1 MTPRRHCTS
10 GGTTSAMRGLIGI
23 HFLVLLA
30 QLQLLP
36 PHYASGFAPARLQR
50 PCGAMASLRQCQRPS
65 SVTSISSP
73 FDNDGR
79 QRTIGATVSSTA
91 RSARTSDR
99 EEELNRLA
107 DTLQVSPAQ
116 VKDLLKKQR
125 SKMKG
130 TEQKA
135 RHIDWLLDS
144 GGGSSKGGGTSQ
156 MPPDAKADRRASTP
170 KKTAATTTSAT
181 STSSTEP
188 AATRRT
194 RARPRRPS
202 VVTEQ
207 AEQRRAEA
215 EKRQEEALKDPT
227 LLSNVEFATRED
239 LHPSSK
245 RALTE
250 VMGLKT
256 MTEIQSKTYAAALS
270 GRDVLG
276 RARTGT
282 GKTVAFL
289 LPAIERVLRSREYQP
304 GLNVGVLVISPT
316 RELAQQI
323 GDEAEKLL
331 TFHNDMS
338 VQVVFGG
345 TKVSRDTAR
354 LRTKLPTILV
364 ATPGRLQDLLESTKI
379 GARKFSDI
387 MATTSVCVLDET
399 DQLLD
404 QGFLREIKKILSYLP
419 RNNKRQTLLFSATIP
434 KELKRIMAD
443 TMNND
448 YIEVDCINDG
458 ADGSMPTNV
467 RVKQSHAIIP
477 SMDLYVSSVVRIIQE
492 AIRDGD
498 GDNKIV
504 VFFPTAR
511 MVSFFADIFNEI
523 MGVPALELHS
533 KKTQGYRN
541 RISGQFREASSGV
554 LLTSDVSARGV
565 DYPLVS
571 VSTNFALFS
580 SCCYYFE

>member
-1 MTPRRHCTS
+1 MIQLVVIAQFLLISMSQYASAFVTPRPAQW
-10 GGTTSAMRGLIGI
+10 TTA
-23 HFLVLLA
+23 
-30 QLQLLP
+30 
-36 PHYASGFAPARLQR
+36 AS
-50 PCGAMASLRQCQRPS
+50 
-65 SVTSISSP
+65 VK
-73 FDNDGR
+73 
-79 QRTIGATVSSTA
+79 SSTTMRA
-91 RSARTSDR
+91 KRGQADR

-107 DTLQVSPAQ
+107 DTLKVGHDK

-130 TEQKA
+130 TEEKA
-135 RHIDWLLDS
+135 KHIDWLLDV
-144 GGGSSKGGGTSQ
+144 GSNI
-156 MPPDAKADRRASTP
+156 RP
-170 KKTAATTTSAT
+170 KTQRKSPLKTRDEVERSSPTITTRATTTTMAT
-181 STSSTEP
+181 SPSLSSNTEP
-188 AATRRT
+188 QATRRM

-202 VVTEQ
+202 TVTQ
-207 AEQRRAEA
+207 QVEQRRAEA

-227 LLSNVEFATRED
+227 LLTNVEFAKRKD

-256 MTEIQSKTYAAALS
+256 MTEIQSKTYVAALS

-304 GLNVGVLVISPT
+304 GLNIGILVISPT

-331 TFHNDMS
+331 TFHTDMS

-345 TKVSRDTAR
+345 TKVSRDAAR
-354 LRTKLPTILV
+354 LRKKLPTILV
-364 ATPGRLQDLLESTKI
+364 ATPGRLQDLLESTKV

-387 MATTSVCVLDET
+387 MSTTSVCVLDET

-404 QGFLREIKKILSYLP
+404 MGFRREIKKILTFLP

-434 KELKRIMAD
+434 KVLKQIMAE
-443 TMNND
+443 TMKDD

-458 ADGSMPTNV
+458 DGADGPMATNI

-477 SMDLYVSSVVRIIQE
+477 SMDLYVSSVVRIVLE
-492 AIRDGD
+492 AIQDGD
-498 GDNKIV
+498 GNNKIV

-523 MGVPALELHS
+523 MEIPALELHS

-541 RISGQFREASSGV
+541 RVSGQFREASSG
-554 LLTSDVSARGV
+554 LLFTSDVSARGV
-565 DYPLVS
+565 DYPKVS
-571 VSTNFALFS
+571 VSEQSSTVSHSFAHYFAFLFRHN
-580 SCCYYFE
+580 EQ

>member
-1 MTPRRHCTS
+1 V
-10 GGTTSAMRGLIGI
+10 GI
-23 HFLVLLA
+23 E
-30 QLQLLP
+30 
-36 PHYASGFAPARLQR
+36 
-50 PCGAMASLRQCQRPS
+50 
-65 SVTSISSP
+65 SVTA
-73 FDNDGR
+73 R
-79 QRTIGATVSSTA
+79 KATNQA
-91 RSARTSDR
+91 DR

-107 DTLQVSPAQ
+107 DTLEISPAK
-116 VKDLLKKQR
+116 VEDLLKKQR

-135 RHIDWLLDS
+135 RHIDWLL
-144 GGGSSKGGGTSQ
+144 GGGSVG
-156 MPPDAKADRRASTP
+156 TP
-170 KKTAATTTSAT
+170 KESPQGKGVEKTPPVSKRTPAATTMST
-181 STSSTEP
+181 STSRSSPSPTPSTSTP
-188 AATRRT
+188 PTATRRM
-194 RARPRRPS
+194 RARPPRPS
-202 VVTEQ
+202 IVTQ
-207 AEQRRAEA
+207 QVEQRRAEA

-227 LLSNVEFATRED
+227 LLTNVEFAKRKD

-331 TFHNDMS
+331 AFHNDMS

-345 TKVSRDTAR
+345 TKVSRDAAR
-354 LRTKLPTILV
+354 LRKKLPTILV
-364 ATPGRLQDLLESTKI
+364 ATPGRLQDLLESTKV

-387 MATTSVCVLDET
+387 MSTTSVCVLDET

-404 QGFLREIKKILSYLP
+404 MGFRREIRKILSYLP

-434 KELKRIMAD
+434 KELKHIMAE
-443 TMNND
+443 TMKDD

-458 ADGSMPTNV
+458 ADGPMDTNI

-477 SMDLYVSSVVRIIQE
+477 SMDLYVSSVVRIVLE
-492 AIRDGD
+492 AINDGNTN
-498 GDNKIV
+498 NKIV

-523 MGVPALELHS
+523 MAIPVLELHS

-541 RISGQFREASSGV
+541 RVSGQFREASSGF
-554 LLTSDVSARGV
+554 LFTSDVSARGV
-565 DYPLVS
+565 DYPKVTVS
-571 VSTNFALFS
+571 PSMS
-580 SCCYYFE
+580 SCFSIFCFLSLCHNILTSHH

>member
-1 MTPRRHCTS
+1 M
-10 GGTTSAMRGLIGI
+10 
-23 HFLVLLA
+23 
-30 QLQLLP
+30 
-36 PHYASGFAPARLQR
+36 
-50 PCGAMASLRQCQRPS
+50 
-65 SVTSISSP
+65 
-73 FDNDGR
+73 
-79 QRTIGATVSSTA
+79 
-91 RSARTSDR
+91 TSDR

-107 DTLQVSPAQ
+107 DTLQVSPAK

-144 GGGSSKGGGTSQ
+144 GGGSSKGSEISQ
-156 MPPDAKADRRASTP
+156 IPPDAKADRRASTP
-170 KKTAATTTSAT
+170 EKTAATTTSAT
-181 STSSTEP
+181 SSSSTEP

-215 EKRQEEALKDPT
+215 ERRQEEALKDPT
-227 LLSNVEFATRED
+227 LLTKVEFATRED

-256 MTEIQSKTYAAALS
+256 MTEIQSKTYAAALL

-443 TMNND
+443 TMNDD

-477 SMDLYVSSVVRIIQE
+477 SMDFYVSSVVRVIQE

-580 SCCYYFE
+580 HLVAFTLNKLHS

>member
-1 MTPRRHCTS
+1 MIQLVMIAQMLLLSMPLHASAFVTPRPTQW
-10 GGTTSAMRGLIGI
+10 TTA
-23 HFLVLLA
+23 
-30 QLQLLP
+30 
-36 PHYASGFAPARLQR
+36 ASVK
-50 PCGAMASLRQCQRPS
+50 S
-65 SVTSISSP
+65 SV
-73 FDNDGR
+73 
-79 QRTIGATVSSTA
+79 A
-91 RSARTSDR
+91 RRAKRGQADR
-99 EEELNRLA
+99 EEELTRLA
-107 DTLQVSPAQ
+107 DTLNVSPDK

-125 SKMKG
+125 SKMKE

-135 RHIDWLLDS
+135 KHIDWLLDVRS
-144 GGGSSKGGGTSQ
+144 DIRPKTQKKSPQTTRDEVERSS
-156 MPPDAKADRRASTP
+156 STI
-170 KKTAATTTSAT
+170 TARATTTT
-181 STSSTEP
+181 TTSSAPLSNAEP
-188 AATRRT
+188 PATRRM

-202 VVTEQ
+202 TVTQ
-207 AEQRRAEA
+207 QVEQRRAEA

-227 LLSNVEFATRED
+227 LLTNVEFAKRKD

-304 GLNVGVLVISPT
+304 GLNIGILVISPT

-345 TKVSRDTAR
+345 TKVSRDAGR
-354 LRTKLPTILV
+354 LRKKLPTILV
-364 ATPGRLQDLLESTKI
+364 ATPGRLQDLLESTKV

-387 MATTSVCVLDET
+387 MSTTSVCVLDET

-404 QGFLREIKKILSYLP
+404 MGFRREIKKILTFLP

-434 KELKRIMAD
+434 KELKQIMAE
-443 TMNND
+443 TMKED

-458 ADGSMPTNV
+458 DGADGPMATNI

-477 SMDLYVSSVVRIIQE
+477 SMDLYVSSVVRIVLE
-492 AIRDGD
+492 AIQDGD
-498 GDNKIV
+498 GNNKIV

-523 MGVPALELHS
+523 MEIPALELHS

-541 RISGQFREASSGV
+541 RVSGQFREASSG
-554 LLTSDVSARGV
+554 LLFTSDVSARGV
-565 DYPLVS
+565 DYPKVS
-571 VSTNFALFS
+571 VSEDVYARFFFTIFCLLLPNDDK
-580 SCCYYFE
+580 C

>member
-1 MTPRRHCTS
+1 MRR
-10 GGTTSAMRGLIGI
+10 AK
-23 HFLVLLA
+23 
-30 QLQLLP
+30 
-36 PHYASGFAPARLQR
+36 
-50 PCGAMASLRQCQRPS
+50 
-65 SVTSISSP
+65 
-73 FDNDGR
+73 
-79 QRTIGATVSSTA
+79 
-91 RSARTSDR
+91 RSQADR

-107 DTLQVSPAQ
+107 DTLKVSPDK
-116 VKDLLKKQR
+116 VMDLLKKQR
-125 SKMKG
+125 TKMKG

-135 RHIDWLLDS
+135 KHIDWLLDV
-144 GGGSSKGGGTSQ
+144 GSDVKVKKRPSN
-156 MPPDAKADRRASTP
+156 AKEKARPT
-170 KKTAATTTSAT
+170 TAATTLSAP
-181 STSSTEP
+181 SGSTEP
-188 AATRRT
+188 PATRRM

-202 VVTEQ
+202 TVTQ
-207 AEQRRAEA
+207 QVEQRRAEA

-227 LLSNVEFATRED
+227 LLTNVEFAERKD

-250 VMGLKT
+250 VMGLRT
-256 MTEIQSKTYAAALS
+256 MTEIQSRTYAAALS

-304 GLNVGVLVISPT
+304 GLNIGILVISPT

-345 TKVSRDTAR
+345 TKVSRDAAR
-354 LRTKLPTILV
+354 LRKKLPTILV
-364 ATPGRLQDLLESTKI
+364 ATPGRLQDLLESTKV

-387 MATTSVCVLDET
+387 MSTTSVCILDET

-404 QGFLREIKKILSYLP
+404 MGFRREIRKILTFLP

-434 KELKRIMAD
+434 KELKQIMAE
-443 TMNND
+443 TMKDD

-458 ADGSMPTNV
+458 DGADGPMATNI

-477 SMDLYVSSVVRIIQE
+477 SMDLYVSSVVRIVLE
-492 AIRDGD
+492 AIQDGN
-498 GDNKIV
+498 GNNKIV

-523 MGVPALELHS
+523 IEIPTLELHS

-541 RISGQFREASSGV
+541 RVSGQFREASSG
-554 LLTSDVSARGV
+554 LLFTSDVSARGV
-565 DYPLVS
+565 DYPFVS
-571 VSTNFALFS
+571 VSEGSSNLALLFCTIFAFCPTMTAANPHPYTPS
-580 SCCYYFE
+580 M

>member
-1 MTPRRHCTS
+1 MTPRRHCSS
-10 GGTTSAMRGLIGI
+10 GGTSSAMRGLIGI

-36 PHYASGFAPARLQR
+36 PHYASGFAPARS
-50 PCGAMASLRQCQRPS
+50 PWHS
-65 SVTSISSP
+65 SVTSIISSP

-79 QRTIGATVSSTA
+79 HQRTIGGAISSTA
-91 RSARTSDR
+91 RRAKSTSDR

-107 DTLQVSPAQ
+107 DTLQVSPAK

-144 GGGSSKGGGTSQ
+144 GGGGSSSKGSGMSQ
-156 MPPDAKADRRASTP
+156 MPPDAKADGRASTP
-170 KKTAATTTSAT
+170 KKTAATTTTAT

-188 AATRRT
+188 TATRRM

-215 EKRQEEALKDPT
+215 ERRQEEALKDPT
-227 LLSNVEFATRED
+227 LLTKVEFATRKD

-276 RARTGT
+276 RARTRT

-323 GDEAEKLL
+323 GDEAEKSL

-345 TKVSRDTAR
+345 TKVSRDAAR
-354 LRTKLPTILV
+354 LRKRLPTVLV

-387 MATTSVCVLDET
+387 MATISVCVLDET

-419 RNNKRQTLLFSATIP
+419 RNNKRRTLLFSATIP

-443 TMNND
+443 TMNDD

-458 ADGSMPTNV
+458 GADGPMPTNV

-477 SMDLYVSSVVRIIQE
+477 SMDLYVSSVVRIVQE

-498 GDNKIV
+498 GNNKIV

-580 SCCYYFE
+580 SCCFYFE

>member
-1 MTPRRHCTS
+1 MMAPRRCPCPLGAVGANHGVIGMIQLVMIAQILLLSMPQYASAFVTPRPAQWTTTAS
-10 GGTTSAMRGLIGI
+10 VKSSTTSTR
-23 HFLVLLA
+23 
-30 QLQLLP
+30 
-36 PHYASGFAPARLQR
+36 
-50 PCGAMASLRQCQRPS
+50 MAKRIQ
-65 SVTSISSP
+65 
-73 FDNDGR
+73 
-79 QRTIGATVSSTA
+79 A
-91 RSARTSDR
+91 DR

-107 DTLQVSPAQ
+107 NTLKVSPDK

-125 SKMKG
+125 SKMEG
-130 TEQKA
+130 TEEKA
-135 RHIDWLLDS
+135 KHIDWLLDV
-144 GGGSSKGGGTSQ
+144 GGDVNRSRKRPSKAKEDVERSSSTKSTS
-156 MPPDAKADRRASTP
+156 ASTIM
-170 KKTAATTTSAT
+170 TTSSAL
-181 STSSTEP
+181 SSNAEP
-188 AATRRT
+188 PATRRM

-202 VVTEQ
+202 TVTQ
-207 AEQRRAEA
+207 QVEQRRAEA

-227 LLSNVEFATRED
+227 LLTNVEFAKRKD

-250 VMGLKT
+250 VMGLKS

-304 GLNVGVLVISPT
+304 GLNIGILVISPT

-345 TKVSRDTAR
+345 TKVSRDAAR
-354 LRTKLPTILV
+354 LRKKLPAILV
-364 ATPGRLQDLLESTKI
+364 ATPGRLQDLLESTKV

-387 MATTSVCVLDET
+387 MSTTSVCVLDET

-404 QGFLREIKKILSYLP
+404 MGFRREIKKILTFLP

-434 KELKRIMAD
+434 KELKQIMAE
-443 TMNND
+443 TMKDD

-458 ADGSMPTNV
+458 DGADGSMATNI

-477 SMDLYVSSVVRIIQE
+477 SMDLYVSSVVRIVLE
-492 AIRDGD
+492 AVQDGN
-498 GDNKIV
+498 GNNKIV

-511 MVSFFADIFNEI
+511 MVSFFADVLNEI
-523 MGVPALELHS
+523 MEIPALELHS

-541 RISGQFREASSGV
+541 RVSGQFREASSG
-554 LLTSDVSARGV
+554 LLFTSDVSARGV
-565 DYPLVS
+565 DYPMVS
-571 VSTNFALFS
+571 VSVDSLFVS
-580 SCCYYFE
+580 HFFCSLFCLFVRTQ

>member
-1 MTPRRHCTS
+1 MIQLVMIAQMLLLSMPLYASAFVTPRPAQW
-10 GGTTSAMRGLIGI
+10 TTA
-23 HFLVLLA
+23 
-30 QLQLLP
+30 
-36 PHYASGFAPARLQR
+36 ASVR
-50 PCGAMASLRQCQRPS
+50 S
-65 SVTSISSP
+65 SV
-73 FDNDGR
+73 
-79 QRTIGATVSSTA
+79 A
-91 RSARTSDR
+91 RRAERGQADR

-107 DTLQVSPAQ
+107 DTLNVSPDK

-135 RHIDWLLDS
+135 KHIDWLLDVGS
-144 GGGSSKGGGTSQ
+144 DIRPKTQKKKSPQTTGGEVERSS
-156 MPPDAKADRRASTP
+156 STIR
-170 KKTAATTTSAT
+170 TRATTTAT
-181 STSSTEP
+181 TSSAPLSNTEP
-188 AATRRT
+188 PATRRM

-202 VVTEQ
+202 TVTQ
-207 AEQRRAEA
+207 QVEQRRAEA

-227 LLSNVEFATRED
+227 LLTNVEFAKRKD

-304 GLNVGVLVISPT
+304 GLNIGILVISPT

-345 TKVSRDTAR
+345 TKVSRDAAR
-354 LRTKLPTILV
+354 LRKKLPTILV
-364 ATPGRLQDLLESTKI
+364 ATPGRLQDLLESTKV

-387 MATTSVCVLDET
+387 MSTTSVCVLDET

-404 QGFLREIKKILSYLP
+404 MGFRREKKRY
-419 RNNKRQTLLFSATIP
+419 
-434 KELKRIMAD
+434 
-443 TMNND
+443 
-448 YIEVDCINDG
+448 
-458 ADGSMPTNV
+458 
-467 RVKQSHAIIP
+467 
-477 SMDLYVSSVVRIIQE
+477 
-492 AIRDGD
+492 
-498 GDNKIV
+498 
-504 VFFPTAR
+504 
-511 MVSFFADIFNEI
+511 
-523 MGVPALELHS
+523 
-533 KKTQGYRN
+533 
-541 RISGQFREASSGV
+541 
-554 LLTSDVSARGV
+554 
-565 DYPLVS
+565 
-571 VSTNFALFS
+571 
-580 SCCYYFE
+580 